1 MTFTHEVNGPN
12 FFFRFFI
19 IGQGSFVRFKRSVM
33 KGTFFGVSGFAQLQA
48 MLTGQAEHS
57 G

>member
-1 MTFTHEVNGPN
+1 
-12 FFFRFFI
+12 
-19 IGQGSFVRFKRSVM
+19 M

-48 MLTGQAEHS
+48 MLTEQAEHS

>member
-1 MTFTHEVNGPN
+1 
-12 FFFRFFI
+12 
-19 IGQGSFVRFKRSVM
+19 M

>member
-1 MTFTHEVNGPN
+1 MDLTFSSDSP
-12 FFFRFFI
+12 F
-19 IGQGSFVRFKRSVM
+19 IGQVPLSVRFKRSVM

-48 MLTGQAEHS
+48 MLTEQAEHS